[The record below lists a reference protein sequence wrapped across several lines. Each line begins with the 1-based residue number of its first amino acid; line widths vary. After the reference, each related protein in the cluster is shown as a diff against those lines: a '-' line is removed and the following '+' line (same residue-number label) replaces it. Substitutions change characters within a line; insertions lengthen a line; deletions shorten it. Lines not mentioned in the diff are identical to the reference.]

1 MPQQPSNGAAA
12 RARRDAFTVDHRE
25 QRSRC
30 TRRPIRALQLCDTP
44 RAHRDV
50 IILSCSPERTRKP
63 WQADSVPSSQPVC
76 PNHNENADRRRHGG
90 KLQSSMMTVQATNSR
105 NRGGTEGWHARV
117 GSAAVAHQLA
127 TLMEQ
132 QLRGA
137 RRCAIERLLR
147 TSGSRAR
154 RGPRTWLEYRPGPR
168 GGVRAN
174 CSV

>member
-1 MPQQPSNGAAA
+1 
-12 RARRDAFTVDHRE
+12 
-25 QRSRC
+25 
-30 TRRPIRALQLCDTP
+30 
-44 RAHRDV
+44 
-50 IILSCSPERTRKP
+50 
-63 WQADSVPSSQPVC
+63 
-76 PNHNENADRRRHGG
+76 
-90 KLQSSMMTVQATNSR
+90 MMTVQATNSR

-154 RGPRTWLEYRPGPR
+154 RGPRTWLEYPWDVR
-168 GGVRAN
+168 GGFQAN
-174 CSV
+174 